1 MLRGTDGAVR
11 VLLNRC
17 AHKGSKILGANSGNC
32 GKLLRCSYHGWT
44 YTLDGSLRTVPVKS
58 GYADTRFSES
68 EAASGLTPV
77 ADVAVYRGFVFAR
90 LNPSGASF
98 EEYFGDC
105 LSSIDN
111 LADRSPVGRLEVA
124 GAPLPGMDNSKW
136 KKFVENIHD
145 TKHPIVAAGCPP
157 GDRHG
162 RWEDRRP

>member
-1 MLRGTDGAVR
+1 M
-11 VLLNRC
+11 
-17 AHKGSKILGANSGNC
+17 
-32 GKLLRCSYHGWT
+32 
-44 YTLDGSLRTVPVKS
+44 YTIDCSLRTMHVKR
-58 GYADTRFSES
+58 GYAVTRFSES

-124 GAPLPGMDNSKW
+124 GAPIRDTHNNNW
-136 KKFVENIHD
+136 KRVVGELNH
-145 TKHPIVAAGCPP
+145 TKPP
-157 GDRHG
+157 
-162 RWEDRRP
+162 

>member
-124 GAPLPGMDNSKW
+124 GDTLSWIEQHLSKTVVR
-136 KKFVENIHD
+136 KFNDDLHTMI
-145 TKHPIVAAGCPP
+145 G
-157 GDRHG
+157 
-162 RWEDRRP
+162 